1 MSNLR
6 LTIPTIGTHLP
17 ALGGTLGAF
26 IAYTDGS
33 VCGLI
38 VAPSVH
44 EISGTWGKRGIDV
57 SSARGIDG
65 MASTMAMADTGSE
78 IAQAVLALKVG
89 GIAGWYIGSQT
100 EMMVLKTCAPDLF
113 DKKPLYWTSTQCSR
127 SLAWA
132 QDFEYGYSYDVSKG
146 HEFRV
151 RPLRCIQLQE
161 LQAFAPLAGEAG
173 PEVLAARGVATA
185 ETAGAA

>member
-1 MSNLR
+1 MPKTSIAL
-6 LTIPTIGTHLP
+6 PAIGTELP

-33 VCGLI
+33 VRGLI
-38 VAPSVH
+38 VAPSAH
-44 EISGTWGKRGIDV
+44 EISGAWGKHGIDV
-57 SSARGIDG
+57 PGARGIDG
-65 MASTMAMADTGSE
+65 MASTVAMADAGSE

-89 GIAGWYIGSQT
+89 GIAGWHIGSQA
-100 EMMVLKTCAPDLF
+100 EMMVLKTCVPDLF
-113 DKKPLYWTSTQCSR
+113 NKKPLYWTSTQYSR
-127 SLAWA
+127 SDAWC
-132 QDFEYGYSYDVSKG
+132 QDFEYGRSNDYYKYY
-146 HEFRV
+146 EFRV

-161 LQAFAPLAGEAG
+161 LQDFAPLAGEAG